1 MKHKYTRVYN
11 RNIWNQSISFQ
22 IYRHVYLPFKLNIP
36 KIMNIVGIVIT
47 SMIGAWGKAV
57 TDFLFFPLRVF
68 YFNGPSLLGLYEG
81 SEKETICAGLTR
93 VRSEFWSQS
102 ADTMEECDILIQRKF
117 NAFVIGVTA
126 VGVVI
131 TLACNVYM
139 MSMKHF
145 LLEPLAAGIVRK
157 IDEVHFREPTREN

>member
-1 MKHKYTRVYN
+1 MT
-11 RNIWNQSISFQ
+11 
-22 IYRHVYLPFKLNIP
+22 
-36 KIMNIVGIVIT
+36 GT
-47 SMIGAWGKAV
+47 WGKTVA
-57 TDFLFFPLRVF
+57 DILFFPLRVF

-93 VRSEFWSQS
+93 VRSEFWSRS

-117 NAFVIGVTA
+117 NAFVIGVTT

-139 MSMKHF
+139 LSMKHF
-145 LLEPLAAGIVRK
+145 LLAPLTAEIVGK
-157 IDEVHFREPTREN
+157 IDEVHVRHGCEPTREN